1 MRNESLQEIMVALA
15 LGFLLL
21 FFIDPFMLF
30 MPDVVIMIIMGGLI
44 VAFGIF
50 AMFVWKEHPAD
61 ERESLHS
68 MIADR
73 VAFLAGGGALV
84 AGIIIQTLRHNEA
97 PWLVLVLG
105 IMIAAKIAGLMWA
118 RMKL

>member
-1 MRNESLQEIMVALA
+1 MKNEYMQEIIVAVV
-15 LGFLLL
+15 LGILLI
-21 FFIDPFMLF
+21 FFTDPFMLF
-30 MPDVVIMIIMGGLI
+30 MPDMAMMVIMGGLI

-50 AMFVWKEHPAD
+50 AMFVWKERPMD
-61 ERESLHS
+61 ERESLHR

-73 VAFLAGGGALV
+73 AAFLTGGGALV

-105 IMIAAKIAGLMWA
+105 AMIVAKIGGLLWA
-118 RMKL
+118 RMKS